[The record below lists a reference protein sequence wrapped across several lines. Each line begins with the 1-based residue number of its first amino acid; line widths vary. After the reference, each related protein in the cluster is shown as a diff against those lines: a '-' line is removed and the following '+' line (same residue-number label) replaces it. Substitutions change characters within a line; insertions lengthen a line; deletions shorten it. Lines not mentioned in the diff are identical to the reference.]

1 MWKWLLDKVMNYII
15 GKDVFGKIKDLVNNV
30 ALNNELSGAQK
41 REKVIAEAKELGTDF
56 ASHMLNLAIEAA
68 VVLMKEKATK

>member
-15 GKDVFGKIKDLVNNV
+15 GADIFGKIKDLVNNV
-30 ALNNELSGAQK
+30 ALNDKLTGAQK
-41 REKVIAEAKELGTDF
+41 REKVIAEAKELGIDF

-68 VVLMKEKATK
+68 VVLMKEKVTK